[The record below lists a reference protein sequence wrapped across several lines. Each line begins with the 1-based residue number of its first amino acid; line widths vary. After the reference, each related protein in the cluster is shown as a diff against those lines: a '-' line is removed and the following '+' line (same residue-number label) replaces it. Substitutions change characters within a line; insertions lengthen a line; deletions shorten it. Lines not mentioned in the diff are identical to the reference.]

1 MLRAWGGI
9 MKSSLVLT
17 ASALALLLG
26 PACGGDDS
34 KEPLF
39 QPQPACEGDEIVPF
53 QGDSSNVI
61 SNIEIGSLEDGFDLD
76 GTDDQDC
83 LDASGL
89 CPDNKLAAVGSL
101 AGSAI
106 RDAVAG
112 YDILI
117 PVEYFDGPDGDNDE
131 CVKFGIYLGHYKQDT
146 DADGKDTAIDGGD
159 CDDTRSTS
167 APGNG
172 EVADNLLD
180 DDCDG
185 YADGSPTTPSGNTV
199 DNDGDTF
206 SPADGDCDDTTETG
220 ASSFPGNAEVCGDG
234 LDNDCDGV
242 ADRSADPNLCD
253 PYTTQQTIDIDPL
266 SFDDHGDPLIAFDN
280 GKIENG
286 VLTAGPSIFAVQV
299 PTGLDDLV
307 LDLEITGATIEANV
321 VTDANGAHL
330 ENGRLGGVL
339 DVRTMDRIRG
349 LTVDQINLTP
359 DDSLLDATFA
369 NVLGTILGLQHSK
382 QTDWV
387 RCMVPD
393 IDVDRDGL
401 EAFCDSNPNDDDKSV
416 DICVDGDGTVVMDEG
431 DTQCTEALLPDG
443 TARFRDGVSVELNFT
458 TSPALLRAP

>member
-1 MLRAWGGI
+1 
-9 MKSSLVLT
+9 
-17 ASALALLLG
+17 
-26 PACGGDDS
+26 
-34 KEPLF
+34 
-39 QPQPACEGDEIVPF
+39 
-53 QGDSSNVI
+53 
-61 SNIEIGSLEDGFDLD
+61 
-76 GTDDQDC
+76 
-83 LDASGL
+83 
-89 CPDNKLAAVGSL
+89 VGSL

-117 PVEYFDGPDGDNDE
+117 PVEYFDGPTGDNDE

-146 DADGKDTAIDGGD
+146 DTDGKDTAVDGGD
-159 CDDTRSTS
+159 CDDTRMTS

-185 YADGSPTTPSGNTV
+185 WADGSPTTPSTNTV

-206 SPADGDCDDTTETG
+206 SPADGDCDDTTESG
-220 ASSFPGNAEVCGDG
+220 ASSFPGNPETCGDG

-253 PYTTQQTIDIDPL
+253 PYTTEQTIDIDPL
-266 SFDDHGDPLIAFDN
+266 SFDDNGDPLIAFDN

-307 LDLEITGATIEANV
+307 LDLEITGATIQADV

-359 DDSLLDATFA
+359 EDSLLDATFA

-416 DICVDGDGTVVMDEG
+416 DTCVDGDGTVIMDTAG
-431 DTQCTEALLPDG
+431 TQCTEALLPDG
-443 TARFRDGVSVELNFT
+443 TARFRDGVSVELNFA